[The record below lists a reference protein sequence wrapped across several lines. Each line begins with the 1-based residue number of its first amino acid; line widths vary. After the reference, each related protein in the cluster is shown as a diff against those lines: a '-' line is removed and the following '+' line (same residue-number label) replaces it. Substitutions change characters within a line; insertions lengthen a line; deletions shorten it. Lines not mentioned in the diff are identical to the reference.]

1 MIKRLSV
8 RGAKGLAANFYAKAT
23 RVRGECV
30 RETKTHGRAVMN
42 LATQLAPRDTGLLQD
57 SITVEFSPSGL
68 AYEVFSDPEEFAN
81 RGEPYYAGYVEHG
94 TSESPAQPF
103 LGPAHAALEEQY
115 SANISRALRKAMR
128 ETQSSASRAAA

>member
-8 RGAKGLAANFYAKAT
+8 RGARGMAANFYARIP

-68 AYEVFSDPEEFAN
+68 AYEVFCDPAEFAS

-94 TSESPAQPF
+94 TSVSPEQPF
-103 LGPAHAALEEQY
+103 MGPAHAALEPQY
-115 SANISRALRKAMR
+115 IANIRRAIQRGI
-128 ETQSSASRAAA
+128 QSVRTRAARAA